1 MIYLQL
7 FYEFFKVGLFA
18 IGGGLATLPFLYN
31 LSDTSG
37 WYTYSD
43 VADMI
48 AVSESTPGAIGV
60 NMATYV
66 GYQTA
71 GILGGI
77 VATVGLVLPSII
89 IILCVARI
97 LNKFKDNKIVQG
109 AFLGLRPAS
118 LAMIATAGIG
128 VAKVALFN
136 SESHNLIESISF
148 SSILLGVIVYGLSK
162 KTKLNT
168 IGLIAFG
175 AIVGIVF
182 QLAGV

>member
-18 IGGGLATLPFLYN
+18 IGGGLATLPFLYK

-71 GILGGI
+71 GFFGGV

-89 IILCVARI
+89 IILCIARI
-97 LNKFKDNKIVQG
+97 LSKFKDNQYVQG

-128 VAKVALFN
+128 VAKVALFH
-136 SESHNLIESISF
+136 SESQSIFQSISLPAVF
-148 SSILLGVIVYGLSK
+148 LAVIIYGLSK

-168 IGLIAFG
+168 IGLIAIG
-175 AIVGIVF
+175 AVVGIVF
-182 QLAGV
+182 QFAGV

>member
-18 IGGGLATLPFLYN
+18 IGGGLATLPFLYK

-37 WYTYSD
+37 WYTYAD

-66 GYQTA
+66 GYQAA
-71 GILGGI
+71 GFLGGV

-89 IILCVARI
+89 IILCIARI
-97 LNKFKDNKIVQG
+97 LNKFKDNAYVQG

-128 VAKVALFN
+128 VAQVALFKN
-136 SESHNLIESISF
+136 DSTNLLQSISLPA
-148 SSILLGVIVYGLSK
+148 ILLAAVIYALSK

-168 IGLIAFG
+168 IGLIAIG
-175 AIVGIVF
+175 AVVGIVF
-182 QLAGV
+182 KFAGV